1 MVERVLFYIGGR
13 GHVKEMMFEQGPEYS
28 GQVCC
33 VDSPW
38 DRGGGYKSHLQLQR
52 GKTSSSSFQEQ
63 SLLTSK
69 SAELVSVP
77 GSHSC
82 PSQHLPGSL
91 LIQHTLASRGMMC
104 QLGGES
110 WTEIPA
116 SERKGSTQPLPL
128 TLSYSTHWAG

>member
-1 MVERVLFYIGGR
+1 MT
-13 GHVKEMMFEQGPEYS
+13 FEQGPEYS
-28 GQVCC
+28 GWVCC

-52 GKTSSSSFQEQ
+52 GKTSSSSFQEE

-69 SAELVSVP
+69 SAKLVPVP
-77 GSHSC
+77 VSHSW

-91 LIQHTLASRGMMC
+91 LTQHTLAFRGMIC
-104 QLGGES
+104 QLGGDS

-116 SERKGSTQPLPL
+116 SERKGSAQPLLL
-128 TLSYSTHWAG
+128 TLSYSAHQAGQPVRPLEGHPHLPPPA